1 MKKNTL
7 FKVIAIMFL
16 VFAVLS
22 WIIPASQ
29 ASGSE
34 MDIGLSRVSLHKL
47 IDYPYL
53 TTLYFSQTL
62 VFILLVGGF
71 YGVLGTTGKYRNCLE
86 KIAKSMKG
94 KESLF
99 LIITAAVLAIL
110 NSVLFE
116 IDDQSNKIKKITRI
130 NKNM

>member
-34 MDIGLSRVSLHKL
+34 IMDM
-47 IDYPYL
+47 
-53 TTLYFSQTL
+53 
-62 VFILLVGGF
+62 
-71 YGVLGTTGKYRNCLE
+71 NCLKCIIYE
-86 KIAKSMKG
+86 DCYSWVTDDRIKNTVKRKEVYKDAFTDG
-94 KESLF
+94 KHKMQKR
-99 LIITAAVLAIL
+99 
-110 NSVLFE
+110 N
-116 IDDQSNKIKKITRI
+116 QKKR
-130 NKNM
+130 